1 MLNISRAAQDCDK
14 STQQACRIWET
25 KLAELAQGQPQEPR
39 RRPSVL
45 DEGRAS
51 SSLRWVMAEDDPSLA
66 NGAGAGARSPPKERT
81 PGALCRAPRCASRWD
96 LLQEI
101 AELSVRPDHRT
112 GVMRRGIGREC
123 ERTLALSSHLA
134 GMISSRQRTPARS
147 SLQRV
152 RSPRRWAPPAA
163 CGEP

>member
-1 MLNISRAAQDCDK
+1 M
-14 STQQACRIWET
+14 
-25 KLAELAQGQPQEPR
+25 
-39 RRPSVL
+39 L

-112 GVMRRGIGREC
+112 GVMRRGIGRVR
-123 ERTLALSSHLA
+123 ERSFVLSSDLP
-134 GMISSRQRTPARS
+134 GMISSRQRRPCQADES
-147 SLQRV
+147 
-152 RSPRRWAPPAA
+152 
-163 CGEP
+163 